1 MMFLMN
7 RSKTCKKIL
16 HEALGEAYDLGV
28 RAGMLELSKSK
39 GTKMH
44 NRVKKI
50 MKRDAYKSHYIPK
63 MDKPEA

>member
-1 MMFLMN
+1 MFLMN
-7 RSKTCKKIL
+7 RSKTCKRIL

-28 RAGMLELSKSK
+28 RAGMLELSKTK

-44 NRVKKI
+44 NKVKKI

-63 MDKPEA
+63 VGDKPEA